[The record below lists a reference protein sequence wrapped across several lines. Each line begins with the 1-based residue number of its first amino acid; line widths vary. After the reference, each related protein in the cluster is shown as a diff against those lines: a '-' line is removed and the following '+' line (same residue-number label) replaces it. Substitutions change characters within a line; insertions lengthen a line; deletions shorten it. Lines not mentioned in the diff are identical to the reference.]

1 MRKSRQRGEGTRQ
14 TPFSTTP
21 STPRNTWVEMS
32 QEERRAWIKEKH
44 AWLTEKRQ
52 REQEY
57 LNKRDSDLKTDRAYR
72 EDAGHELDMLAMLSE
87 LSEEAEHE
95 GNTHK

>member
-1 MRKSRQRGEGTRQ
+1 MD
-14 TPFSTTP
+14 
-21 STPRNTWVEMS
+21 

-57 LNKRDSDLKTDRAYR
+57 LKKRDSDLKTDRAYR
-72 EDAGHELDMLAMLSE
+72 VDASHELDMLAMLSE
-87 LSEEAEHE
+87 RYLITTWGTYCCTRSLR
-95 GNTHK
+95 